1 MPIIHLETLIRAP
14 VELCFDLARSVDVHM
29 ASTKPSRAR
38 AVAGV
43 TSGMMKLGDT
53 VTWEAVHFGVR
64 QRLTSKITVYERP
77 RVFTDEMQR
86 GAFKK
91 WHHTH
96 LFEARGAAT
105 LMVDHVRYMS
115 PLGILGRIADQLFLE
130 DYMIRLLA
138 ARNKYIKGLAED
150 QTSGETRARA
160 SAPRPTSGLA
170 GEMEQ

>member
-29 ASTKPSRAR
+29 ASTKPSRER

-64 QRLTSKITVYERP
+64 QRLTSMITVYERP
-77 RVFTDEMQR
+77 QVFTDEMQR

-96 LFEARGAAT
+96 LFEARGDTT
-105 LMVDHVRYMS
+105 LMVDHVRYAS
-115 PLGILGRIADQLFLE
+115 PLGLLGRIADQLFLE
-130 DYMIRLLA
+130 DYMTRLLT
-138 ARNKYIKGLAED
+138 ARNKYIKELAEK
-150 QTSGETRARA
+150 QVIGETRTRVSA
-160 SAPRPTSGLA
+160 SLPTSGLA
-170 GEMEQ
+170 GEMKQ